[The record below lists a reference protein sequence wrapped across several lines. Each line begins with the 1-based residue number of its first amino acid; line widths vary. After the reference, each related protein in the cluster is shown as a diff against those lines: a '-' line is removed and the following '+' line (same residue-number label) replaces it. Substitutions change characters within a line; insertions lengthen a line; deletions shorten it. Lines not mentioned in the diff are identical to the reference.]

1 MANDIEKKSEAEKP
15 NDAALKEHKRRFV
28 HAYRGEKKWRE
39 QKRDWQRFY
48 DGDQLSDE
56 EKNALEQR
64 GQPEVVFN
72 RVKPK
77 VDGTIGIHLQSKTQ
91 MRAYDRGSGDFE
103 KAKYITEALR
113 YIEQQNQFEYQEVD
127 AAEECFIQ
135 GRSWYKQE
143 IAYEGLDV
151 FIKNYHV
158 CNDDIFLDP
167 YSRKEDLSDA
177 KDLFETVW
185 MDLED
190 AIELF
195 PGFEKELKESVNER
209 SSFAEVLGDPLKEHK
224 TDQYKQE
231 GDDSEPGLWFDKQR
245 RRVRIVTR
253 YYRVPVR
260 KEFALHEDIGLTDI
274 TAYSKKERKQLLK
287 TLPDVTLI
295 PQLCYKLNLATFC
308 AVEILEEREDL
319 KPWDEQAKF
328 FHVLVPAYTTRDEK
342 KMPYGLVKQ
351 MVDPQKEIN
360 KRRSKMLHLL
370 NVNQIVMEE
379 GAVEDLERARQ
390 EAARADGV
398 LRVKPGLRFEI
409 SRNVDLAASQA
420 SMLQEAKLEIDEA
433 GVSKEVQGNVNASDS
448 GRAVQLKEQIV
459 VRPLRKLFM
468 NLRMAKKRLN
478 ILNVEAIQHY
488 WKDEMLIKLTD
499 DPEAQGILLNQRV
512 VDPQTGEEAIVND
525 VSLGKYDL
533 IIEEAPDT
541 INLQSEQF
549 DKLASLAQNKV
560 PIPPEFLIEAS
571 SLPNKKKILEKMQ
584 QQREQEAA
592 LIQAAQAA
600 QMQGQPAP
608 VQ

>member
-1 MANDIEKKSEAEKP
+1 MANDIEQKSAAETSK
-15 NDAALKEHKRRFV
+15 DAALKEHKRRFV
-28 HAYRGEKKWRE
+28 HAFRSEKKWRDE
-39 QKRDWQRFY
+39 KKEWQRFY
-48 DGDQLSDE
+48 DGDQLSAE
-56 EKNALEQR
+56 EKHALEKR
-64 GQPEVVFN
+64 GQPEVTFN

-77 VDGTIGIHLQSKTQ
+77 IDGVIGIHLQAKTQ
-91 MRAYDRGSGDFE
+91 MKAYDRGTMDFE

-113 YIEQQNQFEYQEVD
+113 YIEQRNQFEYQEVE

-135 GRSWYKQE
+135 GRSWYRQE
-143 IAYEGLDV
+143 ISYEGFDV
-151 FIKNYHV
+151 LIKNYHV
-158 CNDDIFLDP
+158 SNDDIFLDP
-167 YSRKEDLSDA
+167 YCRKVDLSDC
-177 KDLFETVW
+177 KDLFESIW

-195 PGFEKELKESVNER
+195 PAFEKELKESVNEK
-209 SSFAEVLGDPLKEHK
+209 SNFSKELGDSLKEHK
-224 TDQYKQE
+224 PDQYDQE
-231 GDDSEPGLWFDKQR
+231 GDDSDPGLWFDKQR

-253 YYRVPVR
+253 FYRVPIK

-308 AVEILEEREDL
+308 AVDILEEREDL
-319 KPWDEQAKF
+319 KPWDEEAKF
-328 FHVLVPAYTTRDEK
+328 FHVMVPAYTTRDEK
-342 KMPYGLVKQ
+342 RTPYGLVRQ
-351 MVDPQKEIN
+351 MIDPQKEIN

-379 GAVEDLERARQ
+379 GAVEDLERTRA

-398 LRVKPGLRFEI
+398 LKVKPGLRFEI

-478 ILNVEAIQHY
+478 ILNLEAIQHY
-488 WKDEMLIKLTD
+488 WKDEMLIKITD
-499 DPEAQGILLNQRV
+499 DPEAQGMLLNQRV
-512 VDPQTGEEAIVND
+512 INPETGQEEIVND
-525 VSLGKYDL
+525 VSSGKYDL

-549 DKLASLAQNKV
+549 DKLASLAQNRV

-571 SLPNKKKILEKMQ
+571 SLPNKRKILEKMQ
-584 QQREQEAA
+584 AAREQEAA
-592 LIQAAQAA
+592 LVQAAQAA
-600 QMQGQPAP
+600 QAGQVP